1 MITVQE
7 AQKMGIKVAG
17 SEPLPDFIFTAKVD
31 NKSNKNIQ
39 YQRIIRNAINEKLSL
54 KNYSSHQVKHLTY
67 VFIIFDDKPETT
79 SHPERKFYKRS
90 AKHFFM
96 DIRIPDYQG
105 FCNADEQTALRILS
119 EQTLR
124 GTEKFLSK
132 VKDFDYQR
140 FSSNLK
146 EVLKAYLDIKA

>member
-1 MITVQE
+1 MITYQE
-7 AQKMGIKVAG
+7 AIERGLKLAG
-17 SEPLPDFIFTAKVD
+17 TEPQPDFIVTSISYKVSQSVH
-31 NKSNKNIQ
+31 NKIYELQEFVNQKLKIIEYSNTILQ
-39 YQRIIRNAINEKLSL
+39 
-54 KNYSSHQVKHLTY
+54 LTIKFVIY
-67 VFIIFDDKPETT
+67 PEVWNGA